1 MHVRCHHLKPL
12 RDKLVPKEMVQKEL
26 TFPAADTDLGL
37 ERALFPVPFTRVPK
51 PASEASFHW
60 VLRPA
65 GDMVLGRFYPDGSL
79 LDGPSKLLGR
89 CGGRLSQSA
98 VKVS

>member
-1 MHVRCHHLKPL
+1 MAYPV
-12 RDKLVPKEMVQKEL
+12 
-26 TFPAADTDLGL
+26 ADTDLAL
-37 ERALFPVPFTRVPK
+37 ERALFPVPFKRVPA
-51 PASEASFHW
+51 PAQEASFHW

-89 CGGRLSQSA
+89 CGWAFVQVPHRLSDWL
-98 VKVS
+98 